1 MKNLIKRALNEF
13 KSGWSLSELPEHIL
27 KIEKNIYVKLI
38 KILGPVCVFLIVSG
52 IAQQFNKLIFYYIFM
67 FSFLYSLYR
76 IIIVLYHIKQFIINV
91 YTGKLIVRNSPVNH
105 FNTIFRTSPP
115 PRRKGK
121 GGMGGSPTPPLE
133 ELSLRGAGGG

>member
-1 MKNLIKRALNEF
+1 MKNLIKRAINEF
-13 KSGWSLSELPEHIL
+13 KIGWSLSKLPEHIL
-27 KIEKNIYVKLI
+27 NIEKNIYVKLI

-76 IIIVLYHIKQFIINV
+76 IIIVLYYIKQFIFNV

-105 FNTIFRTSPP
+105 NKHYNQTELKNNKIEIPENPKT
-115 PRRKGK
+115 GK
-121 GGMGGSPTPPLE
+121 LDKKKNK
-133 ELSLRGAGGG
+133 